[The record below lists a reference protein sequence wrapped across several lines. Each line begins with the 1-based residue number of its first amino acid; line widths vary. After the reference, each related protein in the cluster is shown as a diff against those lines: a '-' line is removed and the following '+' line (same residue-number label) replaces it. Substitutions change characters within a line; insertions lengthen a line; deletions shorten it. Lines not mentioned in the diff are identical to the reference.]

1 MKNKYTVVTKN
12 KEFNLIEVLH
22 VEAKNPKEAY
32 KKALKEIVDQ
42 MITDSG
48 ISRKEANEEV
58 FEDEELIC
66 ILEGHCKRLIDG
78 SDDNDMNQL
87 DLSK

>member
-66 ILEGHCKRLIDG
+66 ILEGHCKCLING
-78 SDDNDMNQL
+78 FDDNDMNQL